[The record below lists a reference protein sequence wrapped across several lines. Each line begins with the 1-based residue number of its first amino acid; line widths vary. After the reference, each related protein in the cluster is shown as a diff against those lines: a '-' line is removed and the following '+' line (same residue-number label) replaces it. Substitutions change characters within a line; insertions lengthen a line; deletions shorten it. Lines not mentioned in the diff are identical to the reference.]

1 MDEQKKTKQI
11 PVKEPFATNETS
23 LVEWTD
29 KKGLHRGY
37 IPAGKVL
44 DGKVDQDVLDAAV
57 PYGVPWA
64 DMPFKQFTGEQFQTA
79 MYQAD
84 LWTDE
89 QVRNNAQKVIG
100 VLQTLYMLHLG
111 AIAEYADKFKQ

>member
-1 MDEQKKTKQI
+1 MDEQKKTKLI
-11 PVKEPFATNETS
+11 PVRVVSTTGKSA
-23 LVEWTD
+23 LVEWQEKD
-29 KKGLHRGY
+29 GLHRASL
-37 IPAGKVL
+37 PADKIGE
-44 DGKVDQDVLDAAV
+44 KVDQELLDAAV

-64 DMPFKQFTGEQFQTA
+64 DMPFKQFTGEQFQNA

-111 AIAEYADKFKQ
+111 TIAEYADKFKQ